1 MFRIFYAEKDAT
13 LYEGATT
20 SSALS
25 QTNTGLDEILEI
37 GKRLGDDGETLLKSR
52 TLVKFDMSEVT
63 TAIQK
68 YSVNLNAVKF
78 ILQLYTTHAKNLP
91 ADFTLESRL
100 VAQPWINGTGYQSSN
115 PIISDGVQWAKPMA
129 SWSLDSQVGN
139 LWISS
144 SQQIQVNGSSLYVS
158 GSGQG
163 GSWLWQSGSGNF
175 NTSSFDSSY
184 FYQPGLNLSEPFI
197 YRPTDIY
204 MDVTD
209 AVNIWLSGSGG
220 QSIENNGFILK
231 FSDAD
236 EADTTVTGYI
246 RYFSRETHTIYV
258 PRLTMLWD
266 NSTFTTGSLT
276 AVDTESYVTYTK
288 LKPQYKDTEIAKLRI
303 FARDKYPRK
312 SPTNLFPT
320 QTVNYL
326 PSSTCYA
333 IRDAATD
340 EYIIPFDNIYNKIS
354 CDNTS
359 NFIYIDMNS
368 FMPERYY
375 RVELKLIDGILED
388 YIDDEIY
395 FKVVR

>member
-1 MFRIFYAEKDAT
+1 MFRIFYANSDAT

-20 SSALS
+20 SSVLS
-25 QTNTGLDEILEI
+25 QTNTGLDEILQV
-37 GKRLGDDGETLLKSR
+37 GKQLGTDGETLLKSR
-52 TLVKFDMSEVT
+52 SVIKFDINDILD
-63 TAIQK
+63 AISK
-68 YSVNLNAVKF
+68 YSVDLNACKF
-78 ILQLYTTHAKNLP
+78 VLQLYTTHAKNLP
-91 ADFTLESRL
+91 AEYSIDAKI
-100 VAQPWINGTGYQSSN
+100 VAQPWINGTGYISSN
-115 PIISDGVQWAKPMA
+115 PVINNGVQWAKPMA
-129 SWSLDSQVGN
+129 SWSLDLQSGSS
-139 LWISS
+139 WISS
-144 SQQIQVNGSSLYVS
+144 SQQIQIGASSLYVS

-163 GSWLWQSGSGNF
+163 GSWLWQSGSGF
-175 NTSSFDSSY
+175 LNTSSFNQS
-184 FYQPGLNLSEPFI
+184 FFTQPGLEEQESFS
-197 YRPTDIY
+197 YRPTDIN

-209 AVNIWLSGSGG
+209 AIILWVSGSAG
-220 QSIENNGFILK
+220 QTIDNNGFILK

-236 EADTTVTGYI
+236 EINAAITGYI
-246 RYFSRETHTIYV
+246 HYFSRETHTIYV
-258 PRLTMLWD
+258 PRLTMYWD

-276 AVDTESYVTYTK
+276 AVDIESYVTYTK